1 MSSRST
7 QIIGGSARQHAHVDG
22 VDNSLAAIGEI
33 HFNIHRGIVFTAVRT
48 ELNVAN
54 NGTVDV
60 LVVVTNAT
68 HLRFRMSAEGQST
81 IGFFEGTTVSGSGT
95 VVPARNR
102 NRFSSNVATTAVYH
116 TPTITDDGTEL
127 VQVFIPGGSGGNAQ
141 GAATSPTEEWI
152 LSAGNYMVRLTNISG
167 VASNLSALFE
177 FYEPGLL
184 PE

>member
-7 QIIGGSARQHAHVDG
+7 QIIGGEARQHAYVDG
-22 VDNSLAAIGEI
+22 VNHGLVLINEI

-60 LVVVTNAT
+60 LLIVTNAT
-68 HLRFRMSAEGQST
+68 HLRFKMSAEGQST
-81 IGFFEGTTVSGSGT
+81 VSLFEGTTVSGSGT

-127 VQVFIPGGSGGNAQ
+127 AEAFLPGGSGGTAQ
-141 GAATSPTEEWI
+141 GTETSPTEEWV

-167 VASNLSALFE
+167 TASNFSAALE
-177 FYEPGLL
+177 FYEPGLA
-184 PE
+184 